1 MSRISKSRGRS
12 KIRETTGKTTRVE
25 KVGVTTNGCRVLF
38 GGNQIFKKKLI
49 MMITIKHCES
59 RKSHCTL

>member
-38 GGNQIFKKKLI
+38 GGNQIFKKKI
-49 MMITIKHCES
+49 DYDDNYK
-59 RKSHCTL
+59 TL